1 MKNILSAMRGTNIWQ
16 VWQVSVMILVIGIE
30 LLKESALKVLQPT
43 PVSFGW
49 LSAGVLVAVHRRQA
63 VDEPVQ
69 PTGSAFLIDSE
80 TLRATAADARND
92 VISTAAVLAASIAA
106 KLSGIDRLDGLA
118 GVGGSPVYPL
128 QPASALCGIR
138 WTRSLARRPTRR

>member
-1 MKNILSAMRGTNIWQ
+1 YEYLAGLA
-16 VWQVSVMILVIGIE
+16 VSVMILVIGIE

-49 LSAGVLVAVHRRQA
+49 LSAGVLVASIAVKLWMSLFNHRIG
-63 VDEPVQ
+63 V
-69 PTGSAFLIDSE
+69 LIDSE

-118 GVGGSPVYPL
+118 GVAVALFILYSGIGLVRDTLDPILGAAPD
-128 QPASALCGIR
+128 PALIER
-138 WTRSLARRPTRR
+138 